1 MRNRDKKLD
10 RGGALSSWLR
20 DGGEDAGEVW
30 NGWKGEKPTPQDS
43 PGSPSP
49 CEVLWEEKG

>member
-30 NGWKGEKPTPQDS
+30 NGWKGQKPTPQDS
-43 PGSPSP
+43 PGSLSP